1 MKPNSNRLRAAA
13 VAIAT
18 VVLAATS
25 WSSAY
30 AQEKVWPNLTL
41 KKTLVKSTWDNL
53 IATNAGLVD
62 AFTPTRVS
70 CPGADPCVVQLQ
82 ADIFVQGF
90 QEPEAELT
98 AYVFVDGEMVDIAPL
113 SDYPHAYKFQRAF
126 LSATD
131 VRPGTHTI
139 EVKLATWTYLCC
151 IEPTASLSRRT
162 MNISVY
168 KP

>member
-1 MKPNSNRLRAAA
+1 MKSSNKLSA

-18 VVLAATS
+18 VMLAAAS
-25 WSSAY
+25 WSNAY
-30 AQEKVWPNLTL
+30 AQEQVWSNLTL
-41 KKTLVKSTWDNL
+41 KKSHMKSTWDGVTV
-53 IATNAGLVD
+53 TNAELAE

-70 CPGADPCVVQLQ
+70 CPGAGACVVQVQ

-90 QEPEAELT
+90 QEPEAELA

-113 SDYPHAYKFQRAF
+113 SDYPHSYKFQRSF
-126 LSATD
+126 MSATE
-131 VRPGTHTI
+131 VTPGTHTI

-151 IEPTASLSRRT
+151 IEPLASVSRRT
-162 MNISVY
+162 LTISVY